1 MYLLRTHAA
10 EISLLNLIPS
20 FLCNTEMRYSN
31 DFPGARNLPHSHT
44 SPTEFDSYAAGNRG
58 NAAVASCSMH
68 AYEQSARDAR
78 TEGRAS
84 SAKSSSLRSLNTPV
98 YSICSFVSAQ
108 ARGRKSLP
116 RSSNATTP
124 GNKQETNAT
133 THTSH
138 ADALCSLAART
149 RTGTQS
155 EFRTC
160 SGTVRAIKLAQEL
173 QVHSVCIRSCNW
185 DTGSETIDREG

>member
-98 YSICSFVSAQ
+98 YKSIPFVVLSLLRRGEEKASRAHRTRQ
-108 ARGRKSLP
+108 RQGINKRRTPPRTLVTQTRFARWLP
-116 RSSNATTP
+116 EPARERNPNS
-124 GNKQETNAT
+124 E
-133 THTSH
+133 H
-138 ADALCSLAART
+138 AAALCAL
-149 RTGTQS
+149 
-155 EFRTC
+155 
-160 SGTVRAIKLAQEL
+160 
-173 QVHSVCIRSCNW
+173 
-185 DTGSETIDREG
+185 